1 MPELR
6 NYIARVEG
14 WWFDR
19 TRHVSTCGAVPLDGL
34 SLAGENKQG
43 FMYLPARSAAVRL
56 ALSNLPIDDHRK
68 YTFVD
73 LGSGKG
79 RILFLASEYP
89 FRRIVGVEFAQE
101 LHSEAQQNIARY
113 RSRRKRCSEIASI
126 HADASDYEFPR
137 DNLVIALFNPFGA
150 AVMLR
155 VLARI
160 RESVSRSPR
169 DVIMM
174 LLFPELAAV
183 VDPAEWETLQST
195 RRYCIYRFRDPRVRN
210 SRDSLRTGSSDHQR
224 T

>member
-1 MPELR
+1 MPQLR
-6 NYIARVEG
+6 NYVARVEG

-34 SLAGENKQG
+34 RLAGENKQG

-56 ALSNLPIDDHRK
+56 ALNNLPINDHQK

-79 RILFLASEYP
+79 RMLFLAAEYP
-89 FRRIVGVEFAQE
+89 FRQIEGVEFAEE
-101 LHSEAQQNIARY
+101 LHLEAQQNIARY
-113 RSRRKRCSEIASI
+113 RNRRKRCSEIASI
-126 HADASDYEFPR
+126 HADAADYEFPL

-150 AVMLR
+150 DVMQR

-160 RESVSRSPR
+160 RESVLRSPR

-174 LLFPELAAV
+174 LLFPELATV
-183 VDPAEWETLQST
+183 VDPGEWEALQSA
-195 RRYCIYRFRDPRVRN
+195 RRYCIYRFRN
-210 SRDSLRTGSSDHQR
+210 SRDSLLTQS
-224 T
+224 